1 MKKARLILAVTIA
14 LIIIPIT
21 SASCTVQPRDAR
33 VINVGFSSDLPSAD
47 ASYLASQLSLDQSI
61 NLTKIPSSSV
71 VTSNLAPLDV
81 LVVAGANI
89 TPSQAI
95 AIATWVSAGKAVF
108 VISGPDSS
116 GEKNL
121 LLGLGTLVP
130 GGTMTLVEG
139 TPVVDVVNVSEAAV
153 SGIEWSTAP
162 EIKAYN
168 KIGGFSATVVPLL
181 LADGTSD
188 VFMYRQRF
196 GNGSIIG
203 FTPIYTNDANS
214 DFKLWSYTPYFLFR
228 VVMYL
233 AGETSVPSFASWQYS
248 PVPNTGEQGVLILVL
263 VGIVVCFF
271 AILFIARRASRA
283 PIHTSMQAPSP
294 DIVASQPDKSRAP
307 GSQETTRNPDDERKN
322 KWDRIGS
329 HRQISMYFMSMLT
342 QYMIG
347 LPFLFLN
354 IAIYSVYI
362 QPFPMISGITGW
374 IGTVLGNALTI
385 LDMGFGAAV
394 AKYFSEHRVHSPLKA
409 LRYAQVYTWWEFST
423 EVGQAVVVTVLATFY
438 MPATYLGAISIYMLV
453 ASMTRLPGFYGVIGT
468 VLNAM
473 QRFDVNIKINAI
485 VSSVVN
491 QFLGWGIILLFRA
504 IFKGM
509 PRYGEAFGV
518 GIGMYFSGVVNGAF
532 NFIVWIFIYKKL
544 GFSVGNLFRIDFTR
558 NEFKDTFLF
567 GFKLT
572 IGNFWVSM
580 NSIIAMFLVSVFVV
594 NYNVELGNYGFTGYL
609 TGLGGPIGTLTGAF
623 LPAISEAADKKKL
636 QEYYIMEILKWQYF
650 FELFLVALYFAAG
663 ASFLF
668 LAGAQWQGALKYV
681 PLQIVFA
688 ALWPLAWWADTVFQG
703 TGHTG
708 LNTGVWFV
716 EQGTR
721 LVLLPFT
728 LYWFGIFGLLYA
740 YIPGITAKGIV
751 SIIIVRKKICA
762 FKPQWMHTLLASG
775 ISGIFIYAIIASI
788 EVFVPQGDLLFGSVV
803 FFGSFILGFIL
814 HGFLTGFLGGWDKN
828 TIEEFSAG
836 LAMMKWT
843 DKIYAPLHKAIML
856 GYRLS
861 PLKERFAVKIFPEA
875 EAEARMLTAE
885 KVAMTA

>member
-1 MKKARLILAVTIA
+1 MKKARLILAITIA
-14 LIIIPIT
+14 LIAVPIA
-21 SASCTVQPRDAR
+21 SASCTVQPRATR
-33 VINVGFSSDLPSAD
+33 VIHVGFTSDLPSDD
-47 ASYLASQLSLDQSI
+47 ASYLESQLSLDPRFD
-61 NLTKIPSSSV
+61 LTKIPSSSV
-71 VTSNLAPLDV
+71 APSSLASLDV
-81 LVVAGANI
+81 LVVASANI
-89 TPSQAI
+89 SASQALDI
-95 AIATWVSAGKAVF
+95 ANWVNAGKAVF
-108 VISGPDSS
+108 VISGPDIS
-116 GEKNL
+116 GERNIL
-121 LLGLGTLVP
+121 LDLGTLIS
-130 GGTMTLVEG
+130 GGTITMVEG
-139 TPVVDVVNVSEAAV
+139 TPVIDVVNASDAAI

-168 KIGGFSATVVPLL
+168 KLSGFSVSVIPLL
-181 LADGTSD
+181 LADGSND
-188 VFMYRQRF
+188 VFMYRQQIGIGRVV
-196 GNGSIIG
+196 G
-203 FTPIYTNDANS
+203 FTPIYTSSANN

-248 PVPNTGEQGVLILVL
+248 PVPNTGEQSVIFLV
-263 VGIVVCFF
+263 VIVTIASFF
-271 AILFIARRASRA
+271 AMLFIARRVSRK
-283 PIHTSMQAPSP
+283 PIQMSTQLQEPEHETNSTAKSGVVGGQ
-294 DIVASQPDKSRAP
+294 DIVQDASDIQ
-307 GSQETTRNPDDERKN
+307 KN
-322 KWDRIGS
+322 KWDRIGA

-342 QYMIG
+342 QYMIS

-354 IAIYSVYI
+354 IAIYAQYI

-385 LDMGFGAAV
+385 VDMGFGAAI
-394 AKYFSEHRVHSPLKA
+394 AKFFSQHRVHSPLTA
-409 LRYAQVYTWWEFST
+409 LKYAQVYTWWEFST
-423 EVGQAVVVTVLATFY
+423 EVGQAIVVSMLATFY

-504 IFKGM
+504 IFKNM

-558 NEFKDTFLF
+558 NEFKDSFLF

-572 IGNFWVSM
+572 IGNFWVCM

-594 NYNVELGNYGFTGYL
+594 NYNAELGNYNFTGYL

-623 LPAISEAADKKKL
+623 LPAISEAAEKKKL

-650 FELFLVALYFAAG
+650 FEFFLVALYFAAG

-668 LAGAQWQGALKYV
+668 LAGAQWEGALKYV
-681 PLQIVFA
+681 PLQIIFA

-762 FKPQWMHTLLASG
+762 FKPQWMHTFLASG
-775 ISGIFIYAIIASI
+775 ISGIFIYSIIASI
-788 EVFVPQGDLLFGSVV
+788 EVFVPQGDLLFGSIV
-803 FFGSFILGFIL
+803 FFGSFILGFVL
-814 HGFLTGFLGGWDKN
+814 HGFITGFFGGWDKN

-843 DKIYAPLHKAIML
+843 DKIYAPLLKAVKV

-861 PLKERFAVKIFPEA
+861 PWKERFAVQVFSEA
-875 EAEARMLTAE
+875 EAEARALTRE
-885 KVAMTA
+885 KVAMLA